1 MPFRLRQLVTVIVAV
16 CGGACGGFCPSV
28 EPLNSAGGDQLRC
41 IVSTDC
47 PRPSNVLVCAQ
58 GNDMLQDCVAC
69 ERSVCVRFRPKAC
82 Q

>member
-1 MPFRLRQLVTVIVAV
+1 MLLRLRQWIAVVVAV
-16 CGGACGGFCPSV
+16 GSAACGGFCPSV
-28 EPLNSAGGDQLRC
+28 EPLNNAMGEQLRC

-69 ERSVCVRFRPKAC
+69 ERAFCVRYRPKAC